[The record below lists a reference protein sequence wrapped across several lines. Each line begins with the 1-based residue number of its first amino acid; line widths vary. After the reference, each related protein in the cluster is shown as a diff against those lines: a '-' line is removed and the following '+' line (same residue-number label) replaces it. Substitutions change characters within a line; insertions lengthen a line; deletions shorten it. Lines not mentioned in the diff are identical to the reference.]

1 MDSTKL
7 ASTVHSMATQTPP
20 ELLRVH
26 ARNTTTPVAS
36 QASQTCMS
44 SPVRS
49 VKYMSGRAA
58 NPAVSHSNTK
68 MSANGFHW
76 CVTNSPSS
84 SHG

>member
-1 MDSTKL
+1 MDMMKL

-20 ELLRVH
+20 ELLKVH
-26 ARNTTTPVAS
+26 ARNTTTPRAS
-36 QASQTCMS
+36 QASQACMS
-44 SPVRS
+44 SQLRS
-49 VKYMSGRAA
+49 VKYMSGRRA

-76 CVTNSPSS
+76 CVTNSPPS